1 MGEEQ
6 VTNNIITL
14 VSASTMNSMKSG
26 NIFFDMIVSILFI
39 ALLPVLIKRAKQFNF
54 RWSKFSE
61 DNCNSVTLVG
71 TSSTGKNGF
80 PRHLYSDAFRAVCF
94 YMKNKQD
101 VSSLR
106 EFFVDTFKAKANF
119 LPDNVKRLQLT
130 PTIFCEVDHHISED
144 NPSAGSTYII
154 LKSHSNIQEI
164 QDFLKEK
171 IREYKDRVSE
181 ELEKSQK
188 YFCPSVDETKVRWKT
203 YNFKSNKTMRNL
215 HFEEKKEFLSTVDHF
230 VKNKAN
236 YERLGIPWT
245 LGILLTG
252 IPGCGKSSAI
262 KALAN
267 YTKRHII
274 EIPLNRIKT
283 YGALREVMLGP
294 EIAGYRIPFEKRLYI
309 MEDIDCLDNIVIA
322 RKKFQE
328 RKFKKEKGSEEKE
341 KKVVKF
347 KNSDFKS
354 CSFNNDDPL
363 TLSHILNVID
373 GPLETPGRILIIT
386 SNYPEKLDK
395 ALIRDGRMDVKLEM
409 TPLTGC
415 PLQDM
420 IRTFFPDRDVK
431 TIPDITN
438 SHKMTPATIQNLCLT
453 KSFEE
458 VCKILE

>member
-1 MGEEQ
+1 MGEE

-26 NIFFDMIVSILFI
+26 NIFLDMFLSILFI
-39 ALLPVLIKRAKQFNF
+39 ILFPILIKRVKKFNF
-54 RWSKFSE
+54 HWFKFSK
-61 DNCNSVTLVG
+61 DNFNSVTLIG
-71 TSSTGKNGF
+71 NSSMNKNGF
-80 PRHLYSDAFRAVCF
+80 PRHSYSEAFRAICF
-94 YMKNKQD
+94 YIKNKQD

-106 EFFVDTFKAKANF
+106 EYFTDHFKNTTNF
-119 LPDNVKRLQLT
+119 IPDNVKHLQLT
-130 PTIFCEVDHHISED
+130 PSVFCEVDHRIGED
-144 NPSAGSTYII
+144 DPGKGTTYII
-154 LKSHSNIQEI
+154 LKSQCKLQEI
-164 QDFLKEK
+164 QDFLKER
-171 IREYKDRVSE
+171 IRDYKDRVSE

-188 YFCPSVDETKVRWKT
+188 YFCPFMNEIKIRWKI

-215 HFEEKKEFLSTVDHF
+215 HFKEKKEFLSTIDHF
-230 VKNKAN
+230 SNNKAN

-283 YGALREVMLGP
+283 YGALREVMLGS
-294 EIAGYRIPFEKRLYI
+294 EIASYRIPFEKRLYI

-328 RKFKKEKGSEEKE
+328 RKWKTKNFEKKEKEKE
-341 KKVVKF
+341 KEKF
-347 KNSDFKS
+347 KYGKSDFKTT
-354 CSFNNDDPL
+354 SFNNDDPL

-386 SNYPEKLDK
+386 SNHPEKLDK

-409 TPLTGC
+409 IPLTGR
-415 PLQDM
+415 PLRDM
-420 IRTFFPDRDVK
+420 IRTFFPDVK
-431 TIPDITN
+431 TIPDLSN
-438 SHKMTPATIQNLCLT
+438 GSKMTPATIQNLCLT

-458 VCKILE
+458 VCEILE